1 MLHRNTIKRNILR
14 DNSNNIISM
23 KDYSSI
29 FSKGNKMF
37 TKFVQRS
44 VVKKKDRKILIQK
57 SIQLIL

>member
-1 MLHRNTIKRNILR
+1 MLHTIKRNISR

-23 KDYSSI
+23 KDSI